1 MLFIFAAI
9 TEASRFR
16 NCTIADQSN
25 PSDVNM
31 FTYDA
36 QRWNNIIPS
45 LCYDIANDVTKNI

>member
-16 NCTIADQSN
+16 NRTIADQSN

-31 FTYDA
+31 FIYDA